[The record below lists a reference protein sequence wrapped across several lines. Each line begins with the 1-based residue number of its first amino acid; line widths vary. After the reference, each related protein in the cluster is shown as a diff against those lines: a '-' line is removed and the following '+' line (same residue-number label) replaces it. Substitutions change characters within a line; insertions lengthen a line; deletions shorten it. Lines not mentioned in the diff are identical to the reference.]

1 MKERAVLPC
10 GFSVAKCCGPAFAE
24 IRWRRI
30 STIESEPASAGSV
43 VQLPPFRIRRAA
55 DGPLQTGRLLRN
67 VHANAATDSFE
78 REGAVECKQDLL
90 EFLVTLSC
98 VLGGDLVVLAGFFDS
113 IVRLFPPV
121 VRLLLLA
128 GCDGDHHEFA

>member
-10 GFSVAKCCGPAFAE
+10 GCSVAKCCGPAFAE

-55 DGPLQTGRLLRN
+55 DGPLLAGRLLRY
-67 VHANAATDSFE
+67 VHANAAADSFE
-78 REGAVECKQDLL
+78 RDGADECTLDLL
-90 EFLVTLSC
+90 EFLVTHSG
-98 VLGGDLVVLAGFFDS
+98 VLGGDLVELAVFFDT
-113 IVRLFPPV
+113 IGRLIPPIGK
-121 VRLLLLA
+121 L
-128 GCDGDHHEFA
+128 

>member
-43 VQLPPFRIRRAA
+43 VQLPPIRIRRAA
-55 DGPLQTGRLLRN
+55 DGQLLTGRLLRN

-78 REGAVECKQDLL
+78 REGAVECTLDLL
-90 EFLVTLSC
+90 EFLVTHSG
-98 VLGGDLVVLAGFFDS
+98 VLGGALVVLAVYFDT
-113 IVRLFPPV
+113 IRRVI
-121 VRLLLLA
+121 A
-128 GCDGDHHEFA
+128 

>member
-30 STIESEPASAGSV
+30 STIESEPAPAGAV

-55 DGPLQTGRLLRN
+55 DGPLLAGRLLHN
-67 VHANAATDSFE
+67 VHAHAATHGFKCD
-78 REGAVECKQDLL
+78 GAVERTLDLL
-90 EFLVTLSC
+90 EFLVTQP
-98 VLGGDLVVLAGFFDS
+98 GVLA
-113 IVRLFPPV
+113 
-121 VRLLLLA
+121 
-128 GCDGDHHEFA
+128 CD